1 MPEGV
6 TILIIEDDKYLND
19 LLCKK
24 FEGEGFNAIAAIDAE
39 QGLQSLKSNKPDL
52 ILLDLLLPGMHGF
65 EFLETIKKDSST
77 KDVPVIII
85 SNLGQKE
92 DIDKGLAMGADDY
105 LVKAGVTLDEILL
118 KVNNL
123 LQKSGK
129 ASPQQ

>member
-1 MPEGV
+1 MPKEA

-24 FEGEGFNAIAAIDAE
+24 LEGAGFTTLAAIDAE
-39 QGLQSLKSNKPDL
+39 QGLQSLTKNRADL

-65 EFLETIKKDSST
+65 EFLEAIKKDPST
-77 KDVPVIII
+77 KDIPVIII

-92 DIDKGLAMGADDY
+92 DVEKGLELGADDY
-105 LVKAGVTLDEILL
+105 LVKAGVTLDEIIV

-123 LQKSGK
+123 LRKEEK
-129 ASPQQ
+129 LSP